1 MKKITFIKPLSFFI
15 TLFCVINFGFGQ
27 CGTATATWDGSVWS
41 WDDGITPINTVPT
54 IATTT
59 EVIINGDY
67 DTSVGT
73 YQTSFSAC
81 SLTIT
86 NNATLNIGDNDYIE
100 VENELTLDAGST
112 INVEPYAA
120 FVQNNDASTNSISGD
135 IFVSKETAP
144 MNAWYEYTYWSSPVS
159 GAQIEVALSDS
170 PSNRRFKFNGQNF
183 LDAYAES
190 NNNNDGSTLGQDDID
205 DNNNDWQWV
214 AGNTVMQAGIGY
226 ATTLTEFA
234 YNIAPGTS
242 NKKIRVTFE
251 GPFNNGEYT
260 VPIYRN
266 DSELNDYNWNFIG
279 NPYPS
284 AIDADLFLAVN
295 SDVATDVSGTGYT
308 DGAIFLWSQNT
319 PPSDTTNGNQ
329 ALNFSNDDYAI
340 INVTGQLAGGDGVEP
355 SRLIPS
361 GQGFFVSFSDAATP
375 LSSSV
380 NVNGH
385 TIAQGEIVFNNS
397 MRVKGATDN
406 SQFFKN
412 INTKGKSNT
421 STANKLWLNLTSD
434 NGVFNQ
440 ILVGYVN
447 GATNGDDGVSYDTN
461 KYSAKGAI
469 LYSTIE
475 GSNKKFAIQ
484 GKDANSIN
492 ENEIINLG
500 FKSTISVA
508 TLFKLSVA
516 KVEGDFLNCH
526 TIYLK
531 DKLLNKVHC
540 LSTSD
545 YTFTSA
551 VGEFNNRFEIA
562 FSDQALTVE
571 DAFLNNNSLR
581 IVELENDYVQ
591 FTTSNNL
598 SIKAVS
604 IHDLLGRQLYHF
616 TGEST
621 SETYKISNLN
631 NSVFIA
637 KVELSNGR
645 VISKKAF
652 KK

>member
-492 ENEIINLG
+492 EDEIINLG